1 MSLNVDIDII
11 ISEKCFECR
20 ERERESGRYCVI
32 SDQIYWYGVSRE
44 RERDFERKKCAG
56 KSV

>member
-1 MSLNVDIDII
+1 VCVCMSLNVDIDII

-32 SDQIYWYGVSRE
+32 SDQIY
-44 RERDFERKKCAG
+44 
-56 KSV
+56 